1 MRPRSRRRSPAAGV
15 ARPVTISFAFVI
27 ATPPVHGSHASPTPS
42 PSASSW
48 PGFGSAGQLSVAS
61 QTPSPSASGHGGWV
75 VLVVVVVVVV
85 GGGAAGGV
93 VVGLGGVGVTGV
105 ALGSGW

>member
-1 MRPRSRRRSPAAGV
+1 MRPRSRRRSSAAGV
-15 ARPVTISFAFVI
+15 ARPVRISFAFVI

-75 VLVVVVVVVV
+75 VLVVVVEVVVLVVVVDDVVVVLVLVVVVV
-85 GGGAAGGV
+85 GGTLV
-93 VVGLGGVGVTGV
+93 
-105 ALGSGW
+105 